1 MRSAWICKVDRC
13 KSEFVMGR
21 DVRFFEPCGR
31 WFRGIN
37 CTHLSQHSVISVREE
52 SHRFLYLL
60 IAKKSPAALAA
71 FEAAAMGEA
80 VCPAE
85 NASII
90 TDVRTMTIVPTLS
103 I

>member
-1 MRSAWICKVDRC
+1 MTDASRSSSWAETAGSLSPTVDGLGASTVSMQASSHSFGLC
-13 KSEFVMGR
+13 EKSQSASNG
-21 DVRFFEPCGR
+21 
-31 WFRGIN
+31 
-37 CTHLSQHSVISVREE
+37 
-52 SHRFLYLL
+52 YLL

-71 FEAAAMGEA
+71 LEAAAMGEA

-85 NASII
+85 KASII